1 MPEQRFAWVKKN
13 AQTLIN
19 VYVFVNVLGVIFWQI
34 YSLYKQNRLDF
45 IEITFI
51 LNNCVLAWV
60 VLIRQKH
67 IAVDKNLFHQGIA
80 LIAFFSGIAF
90 TGQSAGQNP
99 VATIASQAVL
109 LAASLL
115 GIIALFQLKD
125 SFGILIACR
134 TIKTGGLYRFVR
146 HPMYARDILLR
157 VGYLISHCTALTVG
171 LFVLSTACYVYRA
184 LLEEQ
189 FLCEQSDEYLHY
201 KKTVRYR
208 FIPGIL

>member
-1 MPEQRFAWVKKN
+1 MPEPRFAWVKN

-19 VYVFVNVLGVIFWQI
+19 IYVFVNVLGVILWQI
-34 YSLYKQNRLDF
+34 YSLHKQNRLDF

-67 IAVDKNLFHQGIA
+67 IAVDKNLFHQCIA

-90 TGQSAGQNP
+90 TGQPASQHSTAIN
-99 VATIASQAVL
+99 VSQAVL

-115 GIIALFQLKD
+115 GLITLLQLKD

-146 HPMYARDILLR
+146 HPMYVRDILLR
-157 VGYLISHCTALTVG
+157 VGYLISHCTALTAG
-171 LFVLSTACYVYRA
+171 LVVLSAACYVYRA
-184 LLEEQ
+184 LLEEK
-189 FLCEQSDEYLHY
+189 FLCEQSGEYMQY